1 MSNLGIKVTSVRSIR
16 RFMYLI
22 NFMINLVIIV
32 SQKKI
37 WNQIFY
43 LITNQGLDILI
54 RSLLMVRINN
64 EVIDFLIYSVDNH
77 QISYSSDYQDKF
89 VLYYFYSNS
98 ISYKNVFFID
108 IGAFDGKTKSNT
120 LLLESVGMDGICLE
134 ANPKLFD
141 LILKNRRCTV
151 EGSAIVTT
159 YNKTNKYMLDLKGH
173 RHFSSLLRKIDKNSK
188 NSITTISVGE
198 FLLKY
203 QNILSD
209 YSKIYMSIDI
219 EGEDFR
225 ILENFLELGF
235 QPDII
240 SIEHNHNPEVRKN
253 LLKLAQ
259 KYGYINKFRGFF
271 RNEFVLI
278 K

>member
-1 MSNLGIKVTSVRSIR
+1 M
-16 RFMYLI
+16 I
-22 NFMINLVIIV
+22 NFVIIV

-54 RSLLMVRINN
+54 RSLLMVRINK

-77 QISYSSDYQDKF
+77 KISYSSDYQDKF

-98 ISYKNVFFID
+98 INYKNVFFID

-120 LLLESVGMDGICLE
+120 LLLESVGMNGICLE

-141 LILKNRRCTV
+141 LILKNRSCAI

-159 YNKTNKYMLDLKGH
+159 YNKTNKYMLDLKGQ
-173 RHFSSLLRKIDKNSK
+173 RYLNSSLRKIDKNSK
-188 NSITTISVGE
+188 NSIATISVGE
-198 FLLKY
+198 FLIKY
-203 QNILSD
+203 QNILFN
-209 YSKIYMSIDI
+209 YSKIYLSIDI